1 MPSHAQCLL
10 SGIDGVDLDSDHHL
24 LLDLL
29 LVVLCIF
36 VLIVIVGLKCSSRLI
51 VFINIANILVSL
63 LDCRPFA
70 EKFSYN
76 EDDQGDTA
84 TAKAVEAEVVEGHL
98 GVLGALDDDAAG
110 KPAHPLAKARVG
122 PASDAGESGQRS
134 RSCILFDE
142 LRCCDLKPPV
152 FAFTRKKAFFLRC
165 ADFRK
170 GEIKWNFA
178 LFRRKK
184 GWDLR

>member
-1 MPSHAQCLL
+1 MLDLL
-10 SGIDGVDLDSDHHL
+10 GGMVDLLGGMGGVDLDGDHHL
-24 LLDLL
+24 LFNLLLIRLLCICFLLFITIGLKSYSSLIIIVNIDLL
-29 LVVLCIF
+29 
-36 VLIVIVGLKCSSRLI
+36 
-51 VFINIANILVSL
+51 SL
-63 LDCRPFA
+63 FGCCPFA
-70 EKFSYN
+70 EQFPDY
-76 EDDQGDTA
+76 EHDRGDTGA
-84 TAKAVEAEVVEGHL
+84 PKAVEAEVVECHL
-98 GVLGALDDDAAG
+98 GVLGALDDDPPGQA
-110 KPAHPLAKARVG
+110 AHPLAKARVG
-122 PASDAGESGQRS
+122 PASDAGEGGQGS

-165 ADFRK
+165 VE